1 LWRSMIDFV
10 LKQSRV
16 ERYRHAAR
24 HSAECA
30 SLASAIGDFAGFEPH
45 ERYIVRLKGG
55 HGRNFF
61 LDAGFLSPD
70 RTHRMTG
77 PVGSGRSTLI
87 GYLAASVSLWLV
99 KRKTDDGGVGDN
111 RVGHSYATAA
121 VAPGAVLKTAAM
133 VCFACVLTGRGLRH
147 GRFRKYVAAAALQSR
162 ITWAPARS
170 WSDISLLLRF

>member
-10 LKQSRV
+10 LKQNRV

-24 HSAECA
+24 HFAECA

-87 GYLAASVSLWLV
+87 GHLAARVSMWLV
-99 KRKTDDGGVGDN
+99 KRKTGDGGLGDRGRPQLRSRCGRPGGSFKN
-111 RVGHSYATAA
+111 RSHGMLCMCSGGSGTQAWQI
-121 VAPGAVLKTAAM
+121 PKIR
-133 VCFACVLTGRGLRH
+133 GRGRTTIQDH
-147 GRFRKYVAAAALQSR
+147 MD
-162 ITWAPARS
+162 TCT
-170 WSDISLLLRF
+170 LLA